1 MSTTVRVP
9 TADTGDGSHWAQ
21 LIESSPV
28 GYAFVDSESRVKA
41 ANDALCQLFGMSKSE
56 LVGREIL
63 SLIFPDDVERVTE
76 LADRSATG
84 LAIASWR
91 ARYVR
96 ADGSV
101 FWGQFTIAPTFD
113 SNGDFIGT
121 GGSIVDVTGEVDAVT
136 ELADSERKF
145 RMLASNTGDL
155 VLWIRDGVILW
166 ASPASSQF
174 GWQPGDLINQPSV
187 SLVHPD
193 DRYLTEVAKQTR
205 DISVEDVR
213 LRFRLVTNDGGCCWV
228 EAHSTPQ
235 RGEDGIA
242 DGVVSVIRDISAQVA
257 AEQALRDSE
266 REFRLLAENAADIV
280 IRFDEQGIRRWV

>member
-1 MSTTVRVP
+1 
-9 TADTGDGSHWAQ
+9 
-21 LIESSPV
+21 
-28 GYAFVDSESRVKA
+28 
-41 ANDALCQLFGMSKSE
+41 
-56 LVGREIL
+56 

-113 SNGDFIGT
+113 SGGDFIGT

-174 GWQPGDLINQPSV
+174 GWRPDDLINQPSV
-187 SLVHPD
+187 S
-193 DRYLTEVAKQTR
+193 
-205 DISVEDVR
+205 
-213 LRFRLVTNDGGCCWV
+213 
-228 EAHSTPQ
+228 
-235 RGEDGIA
+235 
-242 DGVVSVIRDISAQVA
+242 
-257 AEQALRDSE
+257 
-266 REFRLLAENAADIV
+266 
-280 IRFDEQGIRRWV
+280 